1 MKNRIIAALKLH
13 RESID
18 EFYSENPQ
26 SQADSM
32 VVRLLSKVLG
42 VDEKLI
48 AREIGLDLVDV
59 KNE

>member
-1 MKNRIIAALKLH
+1 MKNRIIDAMKLH
-13 RESID
+13 QESIN

-32 VVRLLSKVLG
+32 TVRLLSKVIG

-48 AREIGLDLVDV
+48 AREIGLVLVDV
-59 KNE
+59 EK